1 MPQSFASKP
10 PSIAAAA
17 LSPSFSR
24 ATPAPGLAM
33 FSPAIPCASPRDT
46 LASATEAARTLPTSI
61 TSLSRR
67 IRKSKASTVLLALT
81 WNSCSNW
88 RKRAKP
94 ASHCN
99 KQITSIT
106 SCGWLCP
113 LSREVEIA
121 VLSDEPDVNAKQVR
135 KMFRGEHGGFR
146 PVGQDAS
153 FAQENHALD
162 LWNDFGYVV
171 CHQQNPEPGL
181 RKLAHRLA
189 KL

>member
-1 MPQSFASKP
+1 MPQSFASNP

-17 LSPSFSR
+17 LSPSFSL
-24 ATPAPGLAM
+24 ATPAPGPAT

-46 LASATEAARTLPTSI
+46 LASATEAARTLRTSI
-61 TSLSRR
+61 TSSNRKT
-67 IRKSKASTVLLALT
+67 RKSRASTVLLVLT

-94 ASHCN
+94 ASQGN

-106 SCGWLCP
+106 SCRWLRA

-121 VLSDEPDVNAKQVR
+121 VLSDQPDVNAKQIR

-146 PVGQDAS
+146 PVGQDPS
-153 FAQENHALD
+153 FPQANHPLD
-162 LWNDFGYVV
+162 LRNDFGYMVF
-171 CHQQNPEPGL
+171 HQQ
-181 RKLAHRLA
+181 
-189 KL
+189 